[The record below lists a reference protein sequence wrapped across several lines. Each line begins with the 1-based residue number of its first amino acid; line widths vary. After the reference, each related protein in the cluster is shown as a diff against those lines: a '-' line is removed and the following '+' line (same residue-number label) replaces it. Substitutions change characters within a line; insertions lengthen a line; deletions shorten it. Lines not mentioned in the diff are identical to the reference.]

1 MTLLG
6 QAPSR
11 RGACCSFSFPSL
23 LKNTLRAGVMNK
35 APVGHEPFVHRDA
48 APSAVTVGK
57 VTFRRRTRRRWQR
70 RVHKGIL
77 INPPTIV
84 NAPPERMKKRRAERD
99 KATSEEKDSASQPPV
114 IPPVSPSVIPAVSS
128 PCHTPSLPLCHT
140 RSLPNLSYSQSPSWH
155 TRSLPPLS
163 FPQFLAGIHE
173 PHLMLF
179 TTDLRPLQRDIS
191 GK

>member
-48 APSAVTVGK
+48 APSTVTVGK
-57 VTFRRRTRRRWQR
+57 VAFRRRIRRRWQR
-70 RVHKGIL
+70 RVHKGVL
-77 INPPTIV
+77 INPPMIV
-84 NAPPERMKKRRAERD
+84 NAPPERTKKRRAERD

-114 IPPVSPSVIPAVSS
+114 IPAISS
-128 PCHTPSLPLCHT
+128 PCHT
-140 RSLPNLSYSQSPSWH
+140 RSLPNLSYLQSP
-155 TRSLPPLS
+155 PPGIPGVS
-163 FPQFLAGIHE
+163 PSVIPGVSPSVIPAVFSGNPQKANH
-173 PHLMLF
+173 
-179 TTDLRPLQRDIS
+179 S
-191 GK
+191 